1 MTLNDG
7 GQEIQIVEVVVA
19 EGIALGR
26 RDARIG
32 ICEVLIGGTV
42 TVGGNHEVL
51 SIGCLHDLY
60 AASSAIRAF
69 THDGEAVILHE
80 CGELMGTREGHL
92 AGEHTDTHATA
103 VELGVGIVLLVEHA
117 VGHRSRHY

>member
-1 MTLNDG
+1 MILKQYLSPCSSVTLNDG

-42 TVGGNHEVL
+42 TVGHP
-51 SIGCLHDLY
+51 
-60 AASSAIRAF
+60 
-69 THDGEAVILHE
+69 
-80 CGELMGTREGHL
+80 
-92 AGEHTDTHATA
+92 
-103 VELGVGIVLLVEHA
+103 
-117 VGHRSRHY
+117 